1 MPVHGDGSYIRD
13 WIYVKDNVNGILR
26 MIESGIRNEIFNIS
40 ANNKMTNV
48 DVIKTV
54 FSWYNK
60 EMNENTVKYVE
71 NRLGQDVRYSIDNS
85 KALNMLNWKPLH
97 NNGLYKFVK

>member
-1 MPVHGDGSYIRD
+1 
-13 WIYVKDNVNGILR
+13 